1 MKTGLI
7 SGIISLIIVIIISI
21 TAGNWQY
28 IYYISGPLGILLT
41 AIALV
46 TLLDAFRFE
55 TRGPYFTPVRQ
66 MRGYRVDETFY
77 YCGCSSFSCFMYL
90 YFIFIETK
98 KPMNDIHWLFSFT
111 KCRGTC
117 RNNQC
122 DSPQIL
128 LQIHLQ
134 LIWNLFSGIP
144 GK

>member
-55 TRGPYFTPVRQ
+55 TRGPYFTPIRQ
-66 MRGYRVDETFY
+66 REDTEWMKRFIIAAVPHLVA
-77 YCGCSSFSCFMYL
+77 SC
-90 YFIFIETK
+90 ICI
-98 KPMNDIHWLFSFT
+98 LF
-111 KCRGTC
+111 
-117 RNNQC
+117 
-122 DSPQIL
+122 L
-128 LQIHLQ
+128 
-134 LIWNLFSGIP
+134 
-144 GK
+144 